1 MKRMISNLIN
11 FSKLAFSSK
20 NSDFGDDVL
29 HGDSSRVSIADSMLI
44 QGSVIGAKGRSVG
57 SRELRMMMARVDEN
71 DMRA

>member
-1 MKRMISNLIN
+1 MSINDEFSLIIE
-11 FSKLAFSSK
+11 KPK
-20 NSDFGDDVL
+20 NADFGDDVL